1 MLNTTFDQYLEFP
14 CSFPFKVV
22 GDASDTLADRVVA
35 VVQQHAP
42 GDYSPTSKASSK
54 GSYVSVTIRVTV
66 TSKEHIETLYTAL
79 AAIDG
84 VKRVL

>member
-22 GDASDTLADRVVA
+22 GDASDTLAERVVA

-42 GDYSPTSKASSK
+42 GDYSPSSKMSSK
-54 GSYVSVTIRVTV
+54 GSYLSVTVRVKV
-66 TSKEHIETLYTAL
+66 TSKEHIETLYIAL
-79 AAIDG
+79 AEVEG
-84 VKRVL
+84 VRRVL

>member
-22 GDASDTLADRVVA
+22 GDASDTLTERVVA

-42 GDYSPTSKASSK
+42 GDYSPSSKMSSK
-54 GSYVSVTIRVTV
+54 GSYLSVTVRVKV
-66 TSKEHIETLYTAL
+66 ISKEHIETLYVAL
-79 AAIDG
+79 AAIEG
-84 VKRVL
+84 VRRVL